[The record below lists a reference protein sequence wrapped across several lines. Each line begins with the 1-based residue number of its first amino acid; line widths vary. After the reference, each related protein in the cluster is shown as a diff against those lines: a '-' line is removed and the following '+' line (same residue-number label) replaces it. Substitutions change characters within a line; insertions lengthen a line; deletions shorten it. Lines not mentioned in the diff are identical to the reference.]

1 MHIICLHIS
10 CLPYTYIYL
19 LQSIAILWYTEVYKE
34 CLDLF
39 LEGVVDNGGALKRKL
54 LECEY
59 RKDQINWE
67 NTLSTVDR
75 KSIGRILSLQ
85 PEFRLAVH
93 EISQL
98 FQEMQVVKFVGQN
111 PASSKRRRRME
122 QQAAREENLV
132 SKVYTI
138 LITLM
143 FLILLIHQLIS
154 SCVFIVL
161 SNIEKCS

>member
-59 RKDQINWE
+59 RKDQIDWE

-111 PASSKRRRRME
+111 PASSKRRRRMN

-154 SCVFIVL
+154 SCVSYCFI
-161 SNIEKCS
+161 

>member
-1 MHIICLHIS
+1 M
-10 CLPYTYIYL
+10 
-19 LQSIAILWYTEVYKE
+19 
-34 CLDLF
+34 
-39 LEGVVDNGGALKRKL
+39 
-54 LECEY
+54 
-59 RKDQINWE
+59 
-67 NTLSTVDR
+67 DR